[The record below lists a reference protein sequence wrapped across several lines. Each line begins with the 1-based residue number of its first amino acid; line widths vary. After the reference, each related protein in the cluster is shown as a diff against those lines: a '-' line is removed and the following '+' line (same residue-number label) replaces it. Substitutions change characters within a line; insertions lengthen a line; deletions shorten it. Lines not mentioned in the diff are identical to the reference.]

1 MKDELNDIE
10 YDILNALYFVE
21 PFEHILAECN
31 AKPSVV
37 ADVLKQLIHRKFV
50 VAMQWDDEKKEFIRS
65 FMYDSDDM
73 NRYHY
78 LATKNGLLAHNGRL

>member
-1 MKDELNDIE
+1 
-10 YDILNALYFVE
+10 
-21 PFEHILAECN
+21 
-31 AKPSVV
+31 
-37 ADVLKQLIHRKFV
+37 
-50 VAMQWDDEKKEFIRS
+50 VAMQWDEEKKEFIRS